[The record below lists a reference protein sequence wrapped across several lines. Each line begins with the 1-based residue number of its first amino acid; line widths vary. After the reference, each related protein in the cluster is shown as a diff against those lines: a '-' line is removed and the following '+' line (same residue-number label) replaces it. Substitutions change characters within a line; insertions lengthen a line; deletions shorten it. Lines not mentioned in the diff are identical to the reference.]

1 MKKFFS
7 FFAAVLFAGSMMAEG
22 LLFEQVYPGS
32 PSAYTN
38 NYTSSFTITTGDYAL
53 TYANFNN
60 GKETDQW
67 TAIRCGRKSEAS
79 LATITSAAIADNVSK
94 VLVNVT
100 QANANKTNKLALL
113 VADNASFTNATE
125 ITQTI
130 AVGEIVFEIAA
141 PSANKYYQICFDM
154 QADGSYNGFNR
165 IDKVQFISPDGGTP
179 IVPVVYDTLNVA
191 QAINTAS
198 ALADNATS
206 GKFYIEGYA
215 VNVAAYSTT
224 YNNQD
229 FYLVDNA
236 AAPDSVLLVFRA
248 TPMKD
253 GKAYPVLAGDQ
264 LRIFGALKK
273 YVKDNKTQLEI
284 VESTIEFVKE
294 AEGDREIDI
303 PEVDTITVARALA
316 IGDSIGQGNTT
327 AGQYV
332 IEGYVTA
339 LTNNSGV
346 ANVDGGWAQYGNQCM
361 WVADTYDE
369 AATTKETAFFIYQG
383 VAPEQVT
390 KHAKIRVQ
398 CAIKNYNG
406 MIETAVSKGAITIL
420 EKGDDPVAPSAP
432 DTVNVAQAVAVGMAL
447 ADNAKTDKEYVVYG
461 YVGTAYAPKEGYSDQ
476 TWFMADEE
484 GAFGEFEAYRCTPDS
499 LVKEGDFVYV
509 KGQIQKYV
517 TDSKTQIEISNGTA
531 YHGVAPAPVELEPI
545 TVAEALEIAKA
556 LTPEKQKSAK
566 TSEKYAVQGYVTKIK
581 NASDKTYFMADEMG
595 VYAEFQAFKCA
606 SIDYDVT
613 EGDLVIVTGYIEHY
627 YGEGSSGEYHNY
639 EISKGALVHVYG
651 QGIENV
657 NLTEKVQKVM
667 MNGAMYI
674 IRNGKMY
681 NVQGA
686 QVR

>member
-7 FFAAVLFAGSMMAEG
+7 FLAAMLFASSMMAEG

-38 NYTSSFTITTGDYAL
+38 NYTSSFTITTGGDSL

-60 GKETDQW
+60 GKESDHW
-67 TAIRCGRKSEAS
+67 TAIRCGRKTEAS
-79 LATITSAAIADNVSK
+79 LATITSGAIADNVSK
-94 VLVNVT
+94 VLVNFT

-113 VADNASFTNATE
+113 VADNASFANATE

-130 AVGEIVFEIAA
+130 AVGEIVFEVAA
-141 PSANKYYQICFDM
+141 PAANMYYQISLDM
-154 QADGSYNGFNR
+154 QADGNSNGFNR
-165 IDKVQFISPDGGTP
+165 IDKIQFISPDGGTP
-179 IVPVVYDTLNVA
+179 IVPTVYDTLNVA
-191 QAINTAS
+191 QAIDTAS

-215 VNVAAYSTT
+215 VNVAAYSTA

-229 FYLVDNA
+229 FFLVDNA
-236 AAPDSVLLVFRA
+236 AAPDSILQVFRA

-294 AEGDREIDI
+294 AAGDRGIDV

-346 ANVDGGWAQYGNQCM
+346 ANLDGGWAQYGNQCM

-420 EKGDDPVAPSAP
+420 EKGDDPVAPSDP
-432 DTVNVAQAVAVGMAL
+432 DT
-447 ADNAKTDKEYVVYG
+447 
-461 YVGTAYAPKEGYSDQ
+461 
-476 TWFMADEE
+476 
-484 GAFGEFEAYRCTPDS
+484 
-499 LVKEGDFVYV
+499 
-509 KGQIQKYV
+509 
-517 TDSKTQIEISNGTA
+517 
-531 YHGVAPAPVELEPI
+531 I
-545 TVAEALEIAKA
+545 TVAEALVIGNALADNATTDVEYIVKGYAHNPKGPNEGYTDQTWYMADEPGAYGEFTAYQCTPDYTVVEGDYMLVRGKIYKYVKNSVTIEISRGTAVHGEAPAPAEVDTLTVAEAVEIAKA
-556 LTPEKQKSAK
+556 LTPEKNKSAK
-566 TSEKYAVQGYVTKIK
+566 TEVKYAVKGYVTKIK
-581 NASDKTYFMADEMG
+581 NAADKTYFMADEMG
-595 VYAEFQAFKCA
+595 VYSEFQAFKCA
-606 SIDYDVT
+606 SIDYEVA
-613 EGDLVIVTGYIEHY
+613 EGDVVIVTGYIEHY

-639 EISKGALVHVYG
+639 EISKGALVHENP

-657 NLTEKVQKVM
+657 TLTEKAQKVM
-667 MNGAMYI
+667 VDGVMFI
-674 IRNGKMY
+674 IRDGKMY